1 MWIVE
6 RIGLWKHFCQNTNMP
21 VEKPLVFN
29 NGKEGKMVKRLILS
43 VIPVSLFCL
52 STGVQAATF
61 NVITPAQFRTALT
74 TAQANGQDDTINVSA
89 GTYNIASTLTY
100 DTTQNFDLTLVG
112 AAASTTILDG
122 GKSVQIMNLTG
133 TGSGDISISGL
144 TLKNGR
150 NGAVGGLGGALFAN
164 NSADGAITIDR
175 CIVTNSTSVKNTGG
189 AWIGAENGNLTV
201 TNSSFTHNSC
211 DEGTSDDG
219 CGLYLY
225 FDSETAAGN
234 AIVRN
239 NDISYNTLNHNLS
252 PIGNCDGAG
261 LMIYHLGTS
270 GSGHS
275 FTIENNTINNNL
287 SYEGAG
293 GMSLHLL
300 HQNNTIIIR
309 GNTFSGNTAGPL
321 PEGVPI
327 QIYGGGAH
335 VYCAGGSFIIN
346 NNQFLN
352 NKNLDPNGIGGG
364 LSLDALGGTLEMIG
378 NIFAGNQNSGMGGG
392 AFIFLE
398 TGITRANIV
407 QNLFVNNQAGPTEG
421 SGGGLSLST
430 NAGGTNLINNTF
442 YNNSASDGGGM
453 TYYAE
458 AAAHVASLYNEIYRE
473 NTPNA
478 ISVFAPG
485 PVQATYSNI
494 EGGSGETYFK
504 AGCIDVNPFFFNAA
518 NPPGA
523 DGVYGTLDD
532 GLHLTVGSPSMNTG
546 SNAAVPATL
555 ATDIAGQIRIQA
567 GTVDMGAYEGVD
579 GSSSLVFVSSTGNCG
594 VNLPCFSSIQAAI
607 DATATESGSVIRI
620 AEGTYTE
627 SISLNQSKALTL
639 QGGWDS
645 SFATQNRNTVLRTA
659 PAALQGSLTFQM
671 LTITP

>member
-1 MWIVE
+1 MFKKLL
-6 RIGLWKHFCQNTNMP
+6 GLSCLVVIFLLATN
-21 VEKPLVFN
+21 L
-29 NGKEGKMVKRLILS
+29 
-43 VIPVSLFCL
+43 
-52 STGVQAATF
+52 QAATF
-61 NVITPAQFRTALT
+61 NVMTSVEFQTALT
-74 TAQANGQDDTINVSA
+74 TAQSNGQNDTINVA
-89 GTYNIASTLTY
+89 VGTYNVGATLTY
-100 DTTQNFDLTLVG
+100 SAEEDYALAIVG
-112 AAASTTILDG
+112 AGATSTILDG
-122 GKSVQIMNLTG
+122 GESVQIMNLTG

-144 TLKNGR
+144 TLRNGR

-164 NSADGAITIDR
+164 NSADGSITIDQ
-175 CIVTNSTSVKNTGG
+175 CIVTSSTSVKNTGG
-189 AWIGAENGNLTV
+189 AWIGAVNGDLTV

-239 NDISYNTLNHNLS
+239 NDISYNTLNHNPS

-287 SYEGAG
+287 SYEGAA

-300 HQNNTIIIR
+300 HQSNTIIIR

-346 NNQFLN
+346 GNQFLN

-392 AFIFLE
+392 AFVFLE
-398 TGITRANIV
+398 TGITGANIV
-407 QNLFVNNQAGPTEG
+407 QNLFVNNQAGLTEG
-421 SGGGLSLST
+421 SGGGLSLSA
-430 NAGGTNLINNTF
+430 NVDMNLINNTF
-442 YNNSASDGGGM
+442 YNNSAADGGGM

-458 AAAHVASLYNEIYRE
+458 TAADVASLYNEIYRG
-473 NTPNA
+473 NTPNSIA
-478 ISVFAPG
+478 VFGAG

-494 EGGSGETYFK
+494 EGGTGETYFET
-504 AGCIDVNPFFFNAA
+504 GCIDANPAFFNTAS
-518 NPPGA
+518 PQGA
-523 DGVYGTLDD
+523 DGIYATVDD
-532 GLHLTVGSPSMNTG
+532 GLHLTAASPSMNTG
-546 SNAAVPATL
+546 NNTLVPGTVT
-555 ATDIAGQIRIQA
+555 TDIAGENRVQDT
-567 GTVDMGAYEGVD
+567 TVDMGAYEGVAGTPTLD
-579 GSSSLVFVSSTGNCG
+579 APKLTVTITGTTVSLYWTSVAGATGYALFYAPYPYAGPETIGSIDMGTQTGISVNLWEGAAFYVAVQAYNPAGSSSYSNIEF
-594 VNLPCFSSIQAAI
+594 FSIQ
-607 DATATESGSVIRI
+607 
-620 AEGTYTE
+620 
-627 SISLNQSKALTL
+627 
-639 QGGWDS
+639 
-645 SFATQNRNTVLRTA
+645 
-659 PAALQGSLTFQM
+659 
-671 LTITP
+671 